1 MYDEW
6 MENVPLDIDVREKY
20 GNVNMSAID
29 KLVEKK
35 LKEEKRKWI

>member
-6 MENVPLDIDVREKY
+6 MKNVPLDIDVREKY
-20 GNVNMSAID
+20 GNVNISEIN

-35 LKEEKRKWI
+35 LKEERRR